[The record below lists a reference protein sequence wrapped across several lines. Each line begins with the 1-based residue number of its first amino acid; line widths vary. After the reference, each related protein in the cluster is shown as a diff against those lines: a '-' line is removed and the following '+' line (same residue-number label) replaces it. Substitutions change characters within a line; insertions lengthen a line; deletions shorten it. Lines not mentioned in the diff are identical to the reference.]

1 MINNISKKLTP
12 IQLINIGFII
22 IILLGSFF
30 LMLPVSSIE
39 STNQNFLDA
48 LFTSTSAV
56 TTTGL
61 IVVDTGTYYSLFGQ
75 FVILILIQI
84 GGLGY
89 MIFFALIFV
98 AMKDKLSITGKRFL
112 RESLVRTDKIEMM
125 KFVKVIIFFTFL
137 IELAG
142 AVIFFFYWLQYLP
155 VGEALWQSVFHSIS
169 AFCTAGFS
177 LFRDSLVKYG
187 TSITININSFFLLTT
202 GGIGFFVLYD
212 IYSLFKQKVKR
223 NKIANLTL
231 HSKVVIIVTFIL
243 YSAGTALI
251 FFFEGNKFSGNFFE
265 NFLYASFQ
273 SINASATAGFNSIDI
288 AAMNASSL
296 FVLIILMFIGAS
308 PGSTGGGI
316 KTTSF
321 ASIILF
327 TKSVLKG
334 SADIFLMKR
343 KLSIKLNNYAIALTV
358 IAIISITI
366 GVLIL
371 TVTEKVDYLKILFE
385 AVSAFGTVGLSA
397 GVTFGLTWG
406 GKIVIILLMFIGR
419 VGALALGLSFISA
432 APKIE
437 YSYPQEE
444 ILIV

>member
-1 MINNISKKLTP
+1 MLKL
-12 IQLINIGFII
+12 I
-22 IILLGSFF
+22 
-30 LMLPVSSIE
+30 LPVSSVA
-39 STNQNFLDA
+39 STSQNFLDA

-61 IVVDTGTYYSLFGQ
+61 IVVDTGTYYNFFGQ

-89 MIFFALIFV
+89 MIFFAVVFV

-125 KFVKVIIFFTFL
+125 KFVKVIIFFTVL

-142 AVIFFFYWLQYLP
+142 AIFFFFYWIQYLP

-177 LFRDSLVKYG
+177 LFSDSLVKYG

-212 IYSLFKQKVKR
+212 TYSLFKQRIKK

-231 HSKVVIIVTFIL
+231 HSKVVLIVTFTL
-243 YSAGTALI
+243 YFAGTILI
-251 FFFEGNKFSGNFFE
+251 FCFEGNKFSGSFFD

-288 AAMNASSL
+288 TAMNASSL

-343 KLSIKLNNYAIALTV
+343 KLSIKLNNYAVALTV
-358 IAIISITI
+358 IAVISITI

-371 TVTEKVDYLKILFE
+371 TVTEKSDYLKILFE

-397 GVTFGLTWG
+397 GITFGLTWG